1 MMDTPMK
8 PTDAVKWRDEAG
20 KKGEIRY
27 LINTEEHPDH

>member
-1 MMDTPMK
+1 MIDTPMK

-20 KKGEIRY
+20 KKGKIRY